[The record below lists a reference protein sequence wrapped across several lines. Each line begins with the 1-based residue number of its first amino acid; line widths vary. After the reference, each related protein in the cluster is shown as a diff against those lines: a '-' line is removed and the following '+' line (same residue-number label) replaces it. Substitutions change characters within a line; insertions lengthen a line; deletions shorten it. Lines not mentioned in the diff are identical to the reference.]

1 MADKFNKIP
10 EKLIIFTRYP
20 EPGKTKTRLIPALGA
35 QGAANLHRQLIKNTL
50 NQAQNLTKNRA
61 VEVEVKYAGGSQELM
76 QKLLPPPINCS
87 PQSQGALGE
96 KMKNAL
102 AESFAQ
108 SIQRIIIIGTDC
120 PELDTHRLTQ
130 AFNRLGNY
138 DLILG
143 PALDGGYY
151 LIGMQRTIP
160 ELFVKIDWGTELVLQ
175 QTLTI
180 AQHLNLSYSLLDP
193 LADIDRPEDLT
204 LFNFE
209 EKLSP
214 NSL

>member
-1 MADKFNKIP
+1 MAEKLNKIP

-35 QGAANLHRQLIKNTL
+35 EKAANLHRQLIQNTL
-50 NQAQNLTKNRA
+50 NQAQNLTKNRP

-76 QKLLPPPINCS
+76 QKLIPPPINCS
-87 PQSQGALGE
+87 PQSQGDLGE
-96 KMKNAL
+96 RMKNAL
-102 AESFAQ
+102 AENFSEQ
-108 SIQRIIIIGTDC
+108 KQRILIIGTDC
-120 PELDTHRLTQ
+120 PGLDKDRLTQ
-130 AFNRLGNY
+130 AFDQLY
-138 DLILG
+138 HHDLVLG

-160 ELFVKIDWGTELVLQ
+160 ELFRKIDWGTELVLQ
-175 QTLTI
+175 QTLAI

-209 EKLSP
+209 AKLSP
-214 NSL
+214 NSP

>member
-1 MADKFNKIP
+1 MTDQFNKAP

-20 EPGKTKTRLIPALGA
+20 EPGKTKTRLIPALGT
-35 QGAANLHRQLIKNTL
+35 QGAANLHRHLIQNTL
-50 NQAQNLTKNRA
+50 NQVQNLTKNRP
-61 VEVEVKYAGGSQELM
+61 VTVEVKYAGGSQELM
-76 QKLLPPPINCS
+76 QNLLPPEINCS
-87 PQSQGALGE
+87 PQSQGDLGE
-96 KMKNAL
+96 KMNNAL
-102 AESFAQ
+102 AENFAQ
-108 SIQRIIIIGTDC
+108 TIQRIIIIGTDC
-120 PELDTHRLTQ
+120 PELDTHRLAQ
-130 AFNRLGNY
+130 AFNRLYHN
-138 DLILG
+138 DLVLG

-151 LIGMQRTIP
+151 LIGMQRPIP

-209 EKLSP
+209 AKFSP
-214 NSL
+214 NIP

>member
-1 MADKFNKIP
+1 MADKYNKLP

-20 EPGKTKTRLIPALGA
+20 EPGKTKTRLIPALGE
-35 QGAANLHRQLIKNTL
+35 QGAANLHRHLIQNTL
-50 NQAQNLTKNRA
+50 NQVQNLTKNRP
-61 VEVEVKYAGGSQELM
+61 VTVEVKYAGGNQELM
-76 QKLLPPPINCS
+76 QKLIPPPINCS
-87 PQSQGALGE
+87 PQSQGDLGDR
-96 KMKNAL
+96 MKNAL

-108 SIQRIIIIGTDC
+108 TIQRIIIIGTDC
-120 PELDTHRLTQ
+120 PELDTHLLIQ
-130 AFNRLGNY
+130 AFNRLCDY
-138 DLILG
+138 DLVLG

-151 LIGMQRTIP
+151 LIGMQRPIP
-160 ELFVKIDWGTELVLQ
+160 QLFTKIDWGTQLVLQ

-204 LFNFE
+204 QFNFE

-214 NSL
+214 NIP

>member
-1 MADKFNKIP
+1 MAEKLNKIP

-35 QGAANLHRQLIKNTL
+35 EKAANLHRQLIQNTL
-50 NQAQNLTKNRA
+50 NQAQNLTKNRP

-76 QKLLPPPINCS
+76 QKLIPPPINCS
-87 PQSQGALGE
+87 PQSQGDLGE
-96 KMKNAL
+96 RMKNAL
-102 AESFAQ
+102 AENFSEQ
-108 SIQRIIIIGTDC
+108 KQRILIIGTDC
-120 PELDTHRLTQ
+120 PGLDNHRLTQ
-130 AFNRLGNY
+130 AFDQLY
-138 DLILG
+138 HHDLVLG

-160 ELFVKIDWGTELVLQ
+160 ELFRKIDWGTELVLQ
-175 QTLTI
+175 QTLAI

-209 EKLSP
+209 AKLSP
-214 NSL
+214 NSP